1 MLKVELPLRDGLGG
15 YDMPGEVL
23 LNRFSGTNLYYVGL
37 LANSRTTACF
47 GSGSAYSRSY
57 EGGEHRRN
65 P

>member
-37 LANSRTTACF
+37 SANSRTTACY
-47 GSGSAYSRSY
+47 GSAYSRSY
-57 EGGEHRRN
+57 EGGEHRRH